1 MRPISDLPKIDGLK
15 FVGITNDG
23 ARLAC
28 HVFVARGGVIEC
40 RAPFIA
46 GRDDIREDLKG
57 WEAVK
62 PTKKA
67 FRDHLNRLH
76 ADTPNHRHNRYQQR
90 TRPYGDYLYAQDRD
104 KFNVEFTE
112 WAASLLQHHQESVT

>member
-1 MRPISDLPKIDGLK
+1 MRPLSDLPKIDGLK
-15 FVGITNDG
+15 FVGIANDG

-28 HVFVARGGVIEC
+28 QVFVARGGVIEC

-67 FRDHLNRLH
+67 EGEMCSNKFHPECDEACTEEARHEGGCFEFMPGENERPQL
-76 ADTPNHRHNRYQQR
+76 PNN
-90 TRPYGDYLYAQDRD
+90 
-104 KFNVEFTE
+104 
-112 WAASLLQHHQESVT
+112 HQ